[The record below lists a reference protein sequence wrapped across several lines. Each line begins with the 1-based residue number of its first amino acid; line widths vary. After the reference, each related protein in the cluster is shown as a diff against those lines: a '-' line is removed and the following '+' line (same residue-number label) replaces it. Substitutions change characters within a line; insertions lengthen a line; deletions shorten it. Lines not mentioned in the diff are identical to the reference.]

1 MTEQPEQPDE
11 PEKITWVRWYIK
23 YRLLNG
29 VEGCYPISI
38 EEKDSLWKRIPR
50 NCEHKGLKFFEFDSL
65 THCILIQ
72 CSQLVFYQ
80 FLFEP
85 LIDIDPKDLARID
98 AMNKKVDEDDRASY
112 AVKIYSTDRAEPMI
126 FYVNNEPDPNDEGDE
141 GEMGNFIF
149 DAIHINE
156 EEPWLHLTDEDGETA
171 FFQGS
176 AIALVEVPLKVLYP
190 EEDDDE
196 DDEEGDG

>member
-11 PEKITWVRWYIK
+11 AQEIPMVRWYIK

-29 VEGCYPISI
+29 VEGCYPISTSV
-38 EEKDSLWKRIPR
+38 KNDLWNRIPR
-50 NCEHKGLKFFEFDSL
+50 NCEHKELRFFEFDSL
-65 THCILIQ
+65 THRIVIQ
-72 CSQLVFYQ
+72 CSQLIFYQ

-85 LIDIDPKDLARID
+85 LAHID
-98 AMNKKVDEDDRASY
+98 AREKFDEEDPESY
-112 AVKIYSTDRAEPMI
+112 AVKIYSTDRLDPMI
-126 FYVNNEPDPNDEGDE
+126 FYVNNEPDPTDEGDE

-176 AIALVEVPLKVLYP
+176 AIALVEVPLKVLYLEYP
-190 EEDDDE
+190 EDE
-196 DDEEGDG
+196 DDEETAIISK